1 MKSVLNGKVPDS
13 LVRNSRK
20 AWERYWQP
28 SNTSIHKMKFINTT
42 IAVLIISLTVSCN
55 SQSKA
60 EKKATEK
67 KVAIDSVNHGYNELA
82 NPSNR
87 SSYTISDFN
96 SDNPEIENIQ
106 RPNQSIINTKLDT
119 KKLFAIWTNDPNGPH
134 ADFEITK
141 KFFSVVDYDGNGDMP
156 YELIGNH
163 LKIYYNDFIQ
173 EGEII
178 SVDKDTLKIKWRE
191 IENVNRYVKWKE

>member
-1 MKSVLNGKVPDS
+1 
-13 LVRNSRK
+13 
-20 AWERYWQP
+20 
-28 SNTSIHKMKFINTT
+28 MKFINTT
-42 IAVLIISLTVSCN
+42 IAVLTISLTVSCN
-55 SQSKA
+55 SQSKV

-87 SSYTISDFN
+87 SAYTISDFN

-119 KKLFAIWTNDPNGPH
+119 NKLFAIWTSDPNGPH
-134 ADFEITK
+134 ADFEITS
-141 KFFSVVDYDGNGDMP
+141 KFFSVADYDGNGDMP

-178 SVDKDTLKIKWRE
+178 SVDKDTLKIKWRD
-191 IENVNRYVKWKE
+191 IENVNRYVRWKE